1 MASTT
6 NQAATAAGRTGGTQT
21 YCTFRL
27 RSGLFGADT
36 RLIKEVTA
44 LPPVTPIP
52 HAPAA
57 VRGCVNLRGH
67 VVLVLDLNCLF
78 ERQPTALSPECR
90 LIVFKPEVGESLGA
104 LVERVGDIV
113 ELPSAQIETRRAG
126 ITANGSLSESR
137 PEQDLLWGVG
147 KLAGELLMI
156 LDARQLRPCLE
167 HAVACRGQAP
177 ITRRDEVASRAG
189 SIDLNSSKETSL

>member
-1 MASTT
+1 MAPKTS
-6 NQAATAAGRTGGTQT
+6 QPATDAGRTGGTQT

-67 VVLVLDLNCLF
+67 IVLVLDLNCLF
-78 ERQPTALSPECR
+78 ERQPTALSQECR
-90 LIVFKPEVGESLGA
+90 LIVFKPEVGESFGA

-113 ELPSAQIETRRAG
+113 ELPSAQIETHLAG
-126 ITANGSLSESR
+126 GATSGSPGSSR

-147 KLAGELLMI
+147 KLDGELLMI
-156 LDARQLRPCLE
+156 LNAHQLRPCLE
-167 HAVACRGQAP
+167 HAMACRGQSP
-177 ITRRDEVASRAG
+177 TTRRDEVASGAG
-189 SIDLNSSKETSL
+189 SMNLTSSKEIIS